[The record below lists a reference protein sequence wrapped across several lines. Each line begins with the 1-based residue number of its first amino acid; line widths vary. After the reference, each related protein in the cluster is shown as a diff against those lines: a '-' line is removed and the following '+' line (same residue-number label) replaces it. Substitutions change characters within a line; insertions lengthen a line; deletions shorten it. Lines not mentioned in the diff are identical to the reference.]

1 MQFDI
6 EKTLA
11 KEKEDRK
18 NYLLSEAVEVS
29 CIPIIN
35 DMDKYKLVWDMFI
48 LLLAVLTSFAVGFE
62 LVITELNKSTLY
74 RTISFTGD
82 FLFLIDILVQF
93 RTTYF
98 SVEGEEV
105 REWRKIAKRY
115 IKGMFFIDLIATIPW
130 SVVDQDLLKLLKIFK
145 VTRITRFTKVIQKL
159 ELKED
164 QKAMV
169 KIFKLI
175 LTLLLIMHIIG
186 CIWYVIVSDEKLWVP
201 PLDFIYVQR
210 GSYYRF
216 YDLEEVSSWYQYMV
230 VLYMAVLALGG
241 NEMGP
246 RTTVV
251 IIYVFIV
258 LISLILYNAVIF
270 GEMTV
275 LVSDISKKESSFQNQ
290 VDVANTAM
298 KNMDLPKDA

>member
-1 MQFDI
+1 
-6 EKTLA
+6 
-11 KEKEDRK
+11 
-18 NYLLSEAVEVS
+18 
-29 CIPIIN
+29 
-35 DMDKYKLVWDMFI
+35 MDKKKLVWDMFI
-48 LLLAVLTSFAVGFE
+48 LCLAVLTSFTVGFE
-62 LVITELNKSTLY
+62 FVISSLSESTWY
-74 RTISFTGD
+74 TIASIMID
-82 FLFLIDILVQF
+82 LLFLFDILLQF

-105 REWRKIAKRY
+105 RDWKKIANRY
-115 IKGMFFIDLIATIPW
+115 LRGMFIIDVIATIPW
-130 SVVDQDLLKLLKIFK
+130 SLLNIHATLTLLKIFK
-145 VTRITRFTKVIQKL
+145 VTRITRFSKVIQKL

-186 CIWYVIVSDEKLWVP
+186 CIWYLIVQIEQKWVP

-210 GSYYRF
+210 KGYYRF
-216 YDLEEVSSWYQYMV
+216 YDLEEVTEWYQYMV

-246 RTTVV
+246 RTTFE
-251 IIYVFIV
+251 IAFIFIV

-275 LVSDISKKESSFQNQ
+275 LVSEVSKKESGF
-290 VDVANTAM
+290 
-298 KNMDLPKDA
+298 

>member
-1 MQFDI
+1 MSKGKQ
-6 EKTLA
+6 A
-11 KEKEDRK
+11 
-18 NYLLSEAVEVS
+18 
-29 CIPIIN
+29 
-35 DMDKYKLVWDMFI
+35 WDMII
-48 LLLAVLTSFAVGFE
+48 LVLAVITSFTVGFE
-62 LVITELNKSTLY
+62 LVLSSLRENLEYKFF
-74 RTISFTGD
+74 TIFSD
-82 FLFLIDILVQF
+82 LLFLADICVAF

-105 REWRKIAKRY
+105 RDWKKISARY
-115 IKGMFFIDLIATIPW
+115 MAGMFMIDLIATIPW
-130 SVVDQDLLKLLKIFK
+130 SYFGEDILTLLKILK
-145 VTRITRFTKVIQKL
+145 VSRITRFTRVIEKL

-186 CIWYVIVSDEKLWVP
+186 CIWYLIVQLEAVWVP

-210 GSYYRF
+210 VGYYRF
-216 YDLEEVSSWYQYMV
+216 YDMEEVTEWYQYMV

-246 RTTVV
+246 RTNFE
-251 IIYVFIV
+251 IIYIFVI
-258 LISLILYNAVIF
+258 LIILVLYNAIIF

-275 LVSDISKKESSFQNQ
+275 LVSEVSKKESGFQQQ

-298 KNMDLPKDA
+298 KNMDLPKEAQNDVRLYLITT

>member
-6 EKTLA
+6 KQTLK
-11 KEKEDRK
+11 KESEDRK
-18 NYLLSEAVEVS
+18 NYLLSETVEES

-35 DMDKYKLVWDMFI
+35 DMNKMKLIWDMFI
-48 LLLAVLTSFAVGFE
+48 LVLAVLTSFAVGFE
-62 LVITELNKSTLY
+62 LVIKALADQPEY
-74 RTISFTGD
+74 MIISFTGD
-82 FLFLIDILVQF
+82 FLFLIDIAVQF

-105 REWRKIAKRY
+105 RDWKKIAKRY
-115 IKGMFFIDLIATIPW
+115 FKGMFFIDFIATIPW
-130 SVVDQDLLKLLKIFK
+130 SLTPIDSLKLLKIFK

-186 CIWYVIVSDEKLWVP
+186 CIWYTVVSIEQRWVP

-216 YDLEEVSSWYQYMV
+216 YDLEEVNYWYQYMV

-246 RTTVV
+246 RSTVE
-251 IIYVFIV
+251 IIYVFVV
-258 LISLILYNAVIF
+258 LIGLILYNAVIF

-275 LVSDISKKESSFQNQ
+275 LVSDISKKESSFQN
-290 VDVANTAM
+290 
-298 KNMDLPKDA
+298 

>member
-1 MQFDI
+1 
-6 EKTLA
+6 
-11 KEKEDRK
+11 
-18 NYLLSEAVEVS
+18 
-29 CIPIIN
+29 
-35 DMDKYKLVWDMFI
+35 MFI
-48 LLLAVLTSFAVGFE
+48 LVLAVVTSFAVGFE
-62 LVITELNKSTLY
+62 FVIKSLPDQTWY
-74 RTISFTGD
+74 TVSSTIAD
-82 FLFLIDILVQF
+82 LLFLVDIFVQF
-93 RTTYF
+93 RTTFF
-98 SVEGEEV
+98 SEKGEEV
-105 REWRKIAKRY
+105 TEGKQIAKRY
-115 IKGMFFIDLIATIPW
+115 MKGMFVIDLIATVPW
-130 SVVDQDLLKLLKIFK
+130 THVQIEALKLLKIFK

-164 QKAMV
+164 KKAMV

-186 CIWYVIVSDEKLWVP
+186 CIWFLIVNFEAKWVP

-216 YDLEEVSSWYQYMV
+216 YDLEEVTEWYQYMV

-246 RTTVV
+246 RTTTEIVY
-251 IIYVFIV
+251 IFIV
-258 LISLILYNAVIF
+258 LIGLILYNAVIF

-275 LVSDISKKESSFQNQ
+275 LVSEVSKKESGFQSQ